1 MTNSRTLFQDIV
13 ARISL
18 NERQEEVRTI
28 ASMLLEKIF
37 RLSPTDVLAGKPVD
51 FSPSSQRVLEEY
63 IRRINQSEP
72 VQYVIGE
79 ALFYG
84 RAFKVTPAV
93 LIPRPET
100 EDVVRVVLAWKN
112 KHPDRWQQ
120 EGARILDIGTG
131 SGCIAIT
138 LALEWPSSEVYAIDV
153 SAEAIE
159 VATKNASHLG
169 ANVRFVKGDVLLDEL
184 SFDALDILVSNPP
197 YVTESEKSSLAENVF
212 NYEPHTA
219 LFVPDND
226 PLLFYRAIAKRSRG
240 AMKPGGLVVVEI
252 NERFG
257 REVQDLFV
265 SEGWNNVELIP
276 DIAGKPRIVSA
287 TL

>member
-1 MTNSRTLFQDIV
+1 
-13 ARISL
+13 
-18 NERQEEVRTI
+18 
-28 ASMLLEKIF
+28 
-37 RLSPTDVLAGKPVD
+37 
-51 FSPSSQRVLEEY
+51 
-63 IRRINQSEP
+63 
-72 VQYVIGE
+72 
-79 ALFYG
+79 
-84 RAFKVTPAV
+84 
-93 LIPRPET
+93 
-100 EDVVRVVLAWKN
+100 
-112 KHPDRWQQ
+112 
-120 EGARILDIGTG
+120 
-131 SGCIAIT
+131 
-138 LALEWPSSEVYAIDV
+138 
-153 SAEAIE
+153 
-159 VATKNASHLG
+159 
-169 ANVRFVKGDVLLDEL
+169 VKGDVLLDEL